1 MKDIGNAVS
10 AMAVDDCFERA
21 SKIRRLDQLKGECEC
36 HHVFKDSMN
45 RHITEEERAA
55 ATNFVRGLDEMIA
68 TIVSELETPSS

>member
-21 SKIRRLDQLKGECEC
+21 SKIRRLDQLKGEC

-68 TIVSELETPSS
+68 TIVSELETPTS